1 MDQNDLCKVVS
12 PKDSEFPM
20 TNNDIYK
27 IGDYKEPV
35 YTEADN
41 ESHSG
46 KIPCDIFCVT
56 GKDQDL

>member
-1 MDQNDLCKVVS
+1 MVS

-46 KIPCDIFCVT
+46 KIPCDLFCVT